1 MGPDKWHPFKQIIH
15 FGIHSE
21 RYRYPLR
28 EVWLYISTNREPWE
42 SARDDASIWSRRVTW
57 PERRP
62 PDSWRQGCGVSLT
75 LPAED
80 YWRLELTMRSLMCMM
95 TSTSLADHCIQ
106 QVSVRLQF
114 SKKNQT
120 KNSLL
125 TQSRKHQKTRKTIS
139 QLAISLNIFS
149 LSLSQNW
156 AIWQA
161 WMISR
166 A

>member
-1 MGPDKWHPFKQIIH
+1 
-15 FGIHSE
+15 
-21 RYRYPLR
+21 
-28 EVWLYISTNREPWE
+28 
-42 SARDDASIWSRRVTW
+42 VTW

-95 TSTSLADHCIQ
+95 MSTSLADHCVQ

-114 SKKNQT
+114 SKKNQR

-125 TQSRKHQKTRKTIS
+125 TQSRKHQKNKKDNQPTCYITEH
-139 QLAISLNIFS
+139 IFTVTVTE
-149 LSLSQNW
+149 LGNMTGLDDF
-156 AIWQA
+156 ACVI
-161 WMISR
+161 
-166 A
+166 